1 MEGPV
6 IRLFVALLYFL
17 SVPLYLRVRVRRSAL
32 ESKRGLGSPPPR
44 ILNLNA
50 IGWWGGAWVDM
61 TAKASYSFQKI
72 LIIVNFIYISV
83 FQGYTFKGAYDI
95 GS

>member
-6 IRLFVALLYFL
+6 IRLFVFLLYFL
-17 SVPLYLRVRVRRSAL
+17 SVPLAL

-83 FQGYTFKGAYDI
+83 FQGYTFTGAYDI